1 MQSHK
6 FLSKILGGAFCL
18 LFAHCATTDVPSHW
32 LSDPDRLASD
42 VRGGWIGI
50 KSLQGR
56 IAGELIAVNSDTMFV
71 ADSLLHAVASRDIAS
86 ARLVTY
92 DASNMGD
99 YVFLGTL
106 STVSNGWFLFVTAP
120 MWIIGGS
127 IASVSRSFDPV
138 IDYPSKPLT
147 DFAPFAR
154 YPQGLPPDLDR
165 GAIQM
170 KMGSEQKSSHPSQ
183 SGGKE

>member
-6 FLSKILGGAFCL
+6 FLSKIVVVTFCFF
-18 LFAHCATTDVPSHW
+18 FADCATVDAPSHW
-32 LSDPDRLASD
+32 LSDPDRVASD
-42 VRGGWIGI
+42 VRGGWISI
-50 KSLQGR
+50 KSLRGR
-56 IAGELIAVNSDTMFV
+56 AAGELIAVSKDTVFV
-71 ADSLLHAVASRDIAS
+71 ADSLLRAVASGDIAS

-106 STVSNGWFLFVTAP
+106 ATVSNGWFLFVTAP

-127 IASVSRSFDPV
+127 IAATSRSFDPV
-138 IDYPSKPLT
+138 IDYPSKPLM

-154 YPQGLPPDLDR
+154 YPQGLPPGLDR

-170 KMGSEQKSSHPSQ
+170 KMVPEQKLSQRAQ